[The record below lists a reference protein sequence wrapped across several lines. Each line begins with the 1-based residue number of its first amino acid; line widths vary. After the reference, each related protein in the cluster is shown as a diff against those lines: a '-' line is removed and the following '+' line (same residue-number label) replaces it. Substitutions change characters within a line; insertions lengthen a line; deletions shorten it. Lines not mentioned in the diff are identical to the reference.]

1 MGTGTSLSSYRSFG
15 TVFLI
20 TVLLGISIAYIFY
33 DSIWGIL
40 SIIPVYFVTK
50 REYRKYRKN
59 QLEERFQKEFK
70 EFLMCIN
77 NGLQVGHSVEN
88 AFVDAEQELWIV
100 FGEQGV
106 MYRELREIN
115 HQVQMSVPIEKA
127 FQMVCKRHPYEEVLA
142 FAEIFEF
149 GKRLGGD
156 YGKNLRRTAEKINEK
171 MALKQEIQAL
181 TAEKRL
187 ELLVMSVMPIG
198 ILLYMKIGTGEFMA
212 PLYGN
217 MFGVILMSA
226 MLLLYFGMLKLG
238 VFIIQVK
245 M

>member
-1 MGTGTSLSSYRSFG
+1 ME
-15 TVFLI
+15 
-20 TVLLGISIAYIFY
+20 
-33 DSIWGIL
+33 
-40 SIIPVYFVTK
+40 YFV
-50 REYRKYRKN
+50 
-59 QLEERFQKEFK
+59 
-70 EFLMCIN
+70 
-77 NGLQVGHSVEN
+77 
-88 AFVDAEQELWIV
+88 
-100 FGEQGV
+100 
-106 MYRELREIN
+106 
-115 HQVQMSVPIEKA
+115 
-127 FQMVCKRHPYEEVLA
+127 
-142 FAEIFEF
+142 
-149 GKRLGGD
+149 LGGD

-171 MALKQEIQAL
+171 MALKQENQAL

>member
-1 MGTGTSLSSYRSFG
+1 
-15 TVFLI
+15 
-20 TVLLGISIAYIFY
+20 
-33 DSIWGIL
+33 
-40 SIIPVYFVTK
+40 
-50 REYRKYRKN
+50 
-59 QLEERFQKEFK
+59 
-70 EFLMCIN
+70 MCIN

-127 FQMVCKRHPYEEVLA
+127 FQMICKRHPYEEVLA

>member
-1 MGTGTSLSSYRSFG
+1 
-15 TVFLI
+15 V
-20 TVLLGISIAYIFY
+20 
-33 DSIWGIL
+33 
-40 SIIPVYFVTK
+40 
-50 REYRKYRKN
+50 
-59 QLEERFQKEFK
+59 
-70 EFLMCIN
+70 
-77 NGLQVGHSVEN
+77 QV
-88 AFVDAEQELWIV
+88 
-100 FGEQGV
+100 
-106 MYRELREIN
+106 
-115 HQVQMSVPIEKA
+115 SVPIEKA
-127 FQMVCKRHPYEEVLA
+127 FQMICKRHPYEEVLA